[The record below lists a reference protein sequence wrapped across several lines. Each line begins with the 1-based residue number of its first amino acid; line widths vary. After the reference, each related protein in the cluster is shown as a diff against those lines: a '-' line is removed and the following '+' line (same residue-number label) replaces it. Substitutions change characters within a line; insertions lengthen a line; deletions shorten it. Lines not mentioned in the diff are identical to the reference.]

1 MIAWILALALL
12 SQSPSPLTPQQVLE
26 AYRAGLSSEG
36 IVNMIQAQAAVA
48 PATEAELAALAQAGV
63 PPEAIEA
70 YRARLRSAAPLPKGP
85 EDPRLADIV
94 RLVRAGLSEELIV
107 RQVRASG
114 EAYKLS
120 IADLIYLKEQQV
132 PEAIIAALIAT
143 SPATPPAAAVPP
155 SAFGPLL
162 QMKGFL
168 KRDAPGTLNLRE
180 DRLEWLDGKEPERNF
195 AVEIASIKACLLE
208 CSPRPQ
214 GNFCYAIGI
223 ELFNGDTYEFRDLT
237 WEKGDNAQILA
248 LSTALKKGFP
258 QIIYH
263 ERVQ

>member
-12 SQSPSPLTPQQVLE
+12 FQGPSPLTPQQVLE
-26 AYRAGLSSEG
+26 AHRAGLSSEG
-36 IVNMIQAQAAVA
+36 IVNMINAQASVA
-48 PATEAELAALAQAGV
+48 PATDAELAALAQAGV
-63 PPEAIEA
+63 PADAVEA
-70 YRARLRSAAPLPKGP
+70 YRACLRPAAPSQKGP

-114 EAYKLS
+114 EVYKLS
-120 IADLIYLKEQQV
+120 IADLIYLKDQQV
-132 PEAIIAALIAT
+132 PEAIISALIAT
-143 SPATPPAAAVPP
+143 SPAAPPSAAARP

-162 QMKGFL
+162 QMKGFM
-168 KRDAPGTLNLRE
+168 KKDAPGTLNLRE
-180 DRLEWLDGKEPERNF
+180 GRLEWLDGRKPERNF
-195 AVEIASIKACLLE
+195 AVEIASIKASWLE

-237 WEKGDNAQILA
+237 WENGDNAQIQA
-248 LSTALKKGFP
+248 LSTALKKGYP